1 MCCGRIDAT
10 DRARPA
16 AELSG
21 VDSMA
26 AAATGESGLRMVAA
40 TLLSDLD
47 DEERTRTAM
56 WHSGPEVSVP

>member
-1 MCCGRIDAT
+1 
-10 DRARPA
+10 
-16 AELSG
+16 
-21 VDSMA
+21 MA